1 MHRDIIL
8 EAISKMS
15 FKDSIQFFVETLSI
29 HAANKSDDNFFLCHT
44 FKSYLKEHL
53 EEFKNQITKNETL
66 KDNLKKLFELNTYIY
81 DDNLISIIIDD
92 KNSAELIEI
101 LNENVDF
108 EKYYLNDNIM
118 SFITPENKSIF
129 EKLKGNNRKYVFS
142 ITNSITI
149 PEEEQKKVY
158 DKVLSELPQ
167 KFIDNLFL
175 FNNVIRENTPNEFER
190 YTEINKA
197 IFSFNENVINKPDN
211 FYIYLYNVNKIFG
224 NNLNEKNYYNTFLI
238 SIKYP
243 EIHEQILST
252 KIDNDD
258 IYNKLKV
265 LTTLPILKGII
276 TISDL
281 NKISISEMY
290 QLDMEKTASSI
301 NPGSADASG
310 DYQYEIFDY
319 NREVI
324 KISDDEV
331 KSVQVVDYD
340 LPILGASS
348 HIEGLRTL
356 YPEYKEKE
364 VPGEI
369 IIPANSEK
377 HDIILITEGDSLNI
391 WLPNIDNISMSQIE
405 KLEEKLKEIS
415 NPEMI
420 SVIVATECDG
430 NYMDIPFS
438 TTEML
443 IDYLKN
449 NKKVRKWMMTK

>member
-377 HDIILITEGDSLNI
+377 HDIILITEGDTLNI
-391 WLPNIDNISMSQIE
+391 WLPNTKNISKHQIE
-405 KLEEKLKEIS
+405 LLEETLNTINDLS
-415 NPEMI
+415 II
-420 SVIVATECDG
+420 SVTVATEVDG
-430 NYMDIPFS
+430 NYSSIPFS
-438 TTEML
+438 TVEAL

-449 NKKVRKWMMTK
+449 CKKVRK

>member
-1 MHRDIIL
+1 MHRNIIL

-66 KDNLKKLFELNTYIY
+66 RDNLKKLFELNTYIY

-377 HDIILITEGDSLNI
+377 HDILLITEGDSLNI
-391 WLPNIDNISMSQIE
+391 WLPNIDNISMSQIK

-449 NKKVRKWMMTK
+449 NKKVK

>member
-1 MHRDIIL
+1 MHRNIIL

-190 YTEINKA
+190 YTEVNKA

-391 WLPNIDNISMSQIE
+391 WLPNIDNISMSQIK

-420 SVIVATECDG
+420 SIVVATECDG

-449 NKKVRKWMMTK
+449 NKKVK

>member
-190 YTEINKA
+190 YTEVNKA

-449 NKKVRKWMMTK
+449 NKKVK

>member
-391 WLPNIDNISMSQIE
+391 WLPNIDNISMSQIK

-449 NKKVRKWMMTK
+449 NKKVK

>member
-449 NKKVRKWMMTK
+449 NKKVRK

>member
-1 MHRDIIL
+1 MHRNIIL

-66 KDNLKKLFELNTYIY
+66 RDNLKKLFELNTYIY

-190 YTEINKA
+190 YTEVNKA

-281 NKISISEMY
+281 SKISISEMY

-391 WLPNIDNISMSQIE
+391 WLPNIDNISMSQIK

-420 SVIVATECDG
+420 SVIVAIECDG

-449 NKKVRKWMMTK
+449 NKKVK

>member
-224 NNLNEKNYYNTFLI
+224 NNLNEKNYYNTLLI

-449 NKKVRKWMMTK
+449 NKKVRK

>member
-1 MHRDIIL
+1 MHRNIIL

-197 IFSFNENVINKPDN
+197 IFSFNENVINNPDN

-290 QLDMEKTASSI
+290 QLDMGKTGSSI

-340 LPILGASS
+340 SQVHGASS

-391 WLPNIDNISMSQIE
+391 WLPNIDNISMSQIK

-449 NKKVRKWMMTK
+449 NKKVK

>member
-190 YTEINKA
+190 YTEVNKA

-377 HDIILITEGDSLNI
+377 HDILLITEGDSLNI
-391 WLPNIDNISMSQIE
+391 WLPNIDNISMSQIK

-430 NYMDIPFS
+430 NYMDVPFS

-443 IDYLKN
+443 IDYLRN
-449 NKKVRKWMMTK
+449 NKKVK

>member
-438 TTEML
+438 T
-443 IDYLKN
+443 
-449 NKKVRKWMMTK
+449 NKR

>member
-1 MHRDIIL
+1 MDMIGRREIMNK
-8 EAISKMS
+8 ISKM
-15 FKDSIQFFVETLSI
+15 KYEEAVNYFVETLTYYALIKSNQNYFLSHI
-29 HAANKSDDNFFLCHT
+29 FLEFIKSNLDKFKKLVKNNNKLKSDLSNLFQLNSCIVNDNFVSIIVDEAKNDGLMEFLDEEVD
-44 FKSYLKEHL
+44 FKS
-53 EEFKNQITKNETL
+53 
-66 KDNLKKLFELNTYIY
+66 
-81 DDNLISIIIDD
+81 
-92 KNSAELIEI
+92 
-101 LNENVDF
+101 
-108 EKYYLNDNIM
+108 YYLNDNIM
-118 SFITPENKSIF
+118 SFITPEDKKMF
-129 EKLKGNNRKYVFS
+129 EELKGNNRKYVFS

-167 KFIDNLFL
+167 KFIDYLFL

-190 YTEINKA
+190 YTEVNKA
-197 IFSFNENVINKPDN
+197 IFSFNENVINNPDN

-377 HDIILITEGDSLNI
+377 HDILLITEGDSLNI
-391 WLPNIDNISMSQIE
+391 WLPNIDNISMSQIK

-430 NYMDIPFS
+430 NYMDVPFS

-449 NKKVRKWMMTK
+449 NKKVK

>member
-66 KDNLKKLFELNTYIY
+66 RDNLKKLFELNTYIY

-449 NKKVRKWMMTK
+449 NKKVK

>member
-391 WLPNIDNISMSQIE
+391 WLPNIKNISKHQIE
-405 KLEEKLKEIS
+405 LLEETLNTINDLS
-415 NPEMI
+415 II
-420 SVIVATECDG
+420 SVTVATEVDG
-430 NYMDIPFS
+430 NYSSIPFS
-438 TTEML
+438 TVEAL

-449 NKKVRKWMMTK
+449 CKKVRK

>member
-1 MHRDIIL
+1 MHRNIIL

-66 KDNLKKLFELNTYIY
+66 RDNLKKLFELNTYIY

-149 PEEEQKKVY
+149 TEEEQKKVY

-377 HDIILITEGDSLNI
+377 HDILLITEGDSLNI
-391 WLPNIDNISMSQIE
+391 WLPNIDNISMSQIK

-449 NKKVRKWMMTK
+449 NKKVK

>member
-190 YTEINKA
+190 YTEVNKA

-391 WLPNIDNISMSQIE
+391 WLPNIDNISMSQIK

-420 SVIVATECDG
+420 SIVVATECDG

-449 NKKVRKWMMTK
+449 NKKVK

>member
-211 FYIYLYNVNKIFG
+211 FYIYLCNVNKIFG

-377 HDIILITEGDSLNI
+377 HDIILITEGDTLNI
-391 WLPNIDNISMSQIE
+391 WLPNTKNISKHQIE
-405 KLEEKLKEIS
+405 LLEETLNTIKDIS
-415 NPEMI
+415 II
-420 SVIVATECDG
+420 SVTVATEVDG
-430 NYMDIPFS
+430 NYSSIPFS
-438 TTEML
+438 TVEAL

-449 NKKVRKWMMTK
+449 CKKVRK

>member
-53 EEFKNQITKNETL
+53 EEFTNQITKNETL
-66 KDNLKKLFELNTYIY
+66 RDNLKKLFELNTYIY

-449 NKKVRKWMMTK
+449 NKKVK

>member
-377 HDIILITEGDSLNI
+377 HDIILITEGDTLNI
-391 WLPNIDNISMSQIE
+391 WLPNTKNISKHQIE
-405 KLEEKLKEIS
+405 LLEETLNTIKDIS
-415 NPEMI
+415 II
-420 SVIVATECDG
+420 SVTVATEVDG
-430 NYMDIPFS
+430 NYSSIPFS
-438 TTEML
+438 TVEAL

-449 NKKVRKWMMTK
+449 CKKVRKWMMTK

>member
-175 FNNVIRENTPNEFER
+175 FNNVIRENIPNEFER
-190 YTEINKA
+190 YTEVNKA
-197 IFSFNENVINKPDN
+197 IFSFNENVINNPDN

-449 NKKVRKWMMTK
+449 NKKVK

>member
-190 YTEINKA
+190 YTEVNKA

-438 TTEML
+438 TVETL

-449 NKKVRKWMMTK
+449 CKKVRK

>member
-1 MHRDIIL
+1 MHRNIIL

-197 IFSFNENVINKPDN
+197 IFSFNENVINNPDN

-340 LPILGASS
+340 LPILGVSS

-449 NKKVRKWMMTK
+449 NKKVN

>member
-438 TTEML
+438 
-443 IDYLKN
+443 
-449 NKKVRKWMMTK
+449 

>member
-197 IFSFNENVINKPDN
+197 IFSFNECTTKSSSNSSKCRAFKP
-211 FYIYLYNVNKIFG
+211 
-224 NNLNEKNYYNTFLI
+224 EKNNPTR
-238 SIKYP
+238 S
-243 EIHEQILST
+243 
-252 KIDNDD
+252 
-258 IYNKLKV
+258 NK
-265 LTTLPILKGII
+265 
-276 TISDL
+276 
-281 NKISISEMY
+281 
-290 QLDMEKTASSI
+290 
-301 NPGSADASG
+301 
-310 DYQYEIFDY
+310 
-319 NREVI
+319 
-324 KISDDEV
+324 
-331 KSVQVVDYD
+331 
-340 LPILGASS
+340 
-348 HIEGLRTL
+348 H
-356 YPEYKEKE
+356 
-364 VPGEI
+364 
-369 IIPANSEK
+369 
-377 HDIILITEGDSLNI
+377 
-391 WLPNIDNISMSQIE
+391 
-405 KLEEKLKEIS
+405 
-415 NPEMI
+415 
-420 SVIVATECDG
+420 
-430 NYMDIPFS
+430 
-438 TTEML
+438 
-443 IDYLKN
+443 
-449 NKKVRKWMMTK
+449 

>member
-430 NYMDIPFS
+430 NYSSIPFS
-438 TTEML
+438 TVETL

-449 NKKVRKWMMTK
+449 CKKVRKWMMTK

>member
-430 NYMDIPFS
+430 NYSSIPFS
-438 TTEML
+438 TVEAL

-449 NKKVRKWMMTK
+449 CKKVRKWMMTK

>member
-190 YTEINKA
+190 YTEVNKA

-449 NKKVRKWMMTK
+449 NKKVRK

>member
-175 FNNVIRENTPNEFER
+175 FNNVIRENIEDNIFALTNAILEKDSL
-190 YTEINKA
+190 KA
-197 IFSFNENVINKPDN
+197 LK
-211 FYIYLYNVNKIFG
+211 
-224 NNLNEKNYYNTFLI
+224 
-238 SIKYP
+238 
-243 EIHEQILST
+243 
-252 KIDNDD
+252 
-258 IYNKLKV
+258 IYNDLLLMGEEPIKLIVMISNQFRLILQVKLMV
-265 LTTLPILKGII
+265 KNGYKQIDMANIIKEHPFRVKLALSSNYSEKELT
-276 TISDL
+276 
-281 NKISISEMY
+281 N
-290 QLDMEKTASSI
+290 
-301 NPGSADASG
+301 N
-310 DYQYEIFDY
+310 
-319 NREVI
+319 I
-324 KISDDEV
+324 K
-331 KSVQVVDYD
+331 KLYKLDYD
-340 LPILGASS
+340 IKSG
-348 HIEGLRTL
+348 
-356 YPEYKEKE
+356 
-364 VPGEI
+364 
-369 IIPANSEK
+369 
-377 HDIILITEGDSLNI
+377 
-391 WLPNIDNISMSQIE
+391 NIDKNFG
-405 KLEEKLKEIS
+405 LELFLL
-415 NPEMI
+415 N
-420 SVIVATECDG
+420 V
-430 NYMDIPFS
+430 
-438 TTEML
+438 
-443 IDYLKN
+443 
-449 NKKVRKWMMTK
+449 

>member
-1 MHRDIIL
+1 
-8 EAISKMS
+8 
-15 FKDSIQFFVETLSI
+15 
-29 HAANKSDDNFFLCHT
+29 
-44 FKSYLKEHL
+44 
-53 EEFKNQITKNETL
+53 
-66 KDNLKKLFELNTYIY
+66 
-81 DDNLISIIIDD
+81 
-92 KNSAELIEI
+92 
-101 LNENVDF
+101 
-108 EKYYLNDNIM
+108 M

-190 YTEINKA
+190 YTEVNKA

-449 NKKVRKWMMTK
+449 NKKLK

>member
-190 YTEINKA
+190 YTEVNKA

>member
-66 KDNLKKLFELNTYIY
+66 RDNLKKLFELNTYIY

-190 YTEINKA
+190 YTEVNKA

-449 NKKVRKWMMTK
+449 NKKVK

>member
-66 KDNLKKLFELNTYIY
+66 RENLKKLFELNTYIY

-190 YTEINKA
+190 YTEVNKA

-391 WLPNIDNISMSQIE
+391 WLPNIDNISMSQIK

-449 NKKVRKWMMTK
+449 NKKVK

>member
-438 TTEML
+438 TVETL

-449 NKKVRKWMMTK
+449 CKKVRK

>member
-190 YTEINKA
+190 YTEVNKA
-197 IFSFNENVINKPDN
+197 IFSFNENVINNPDN

-449 NKKVRKWMMTK
+449 NKKVK

>member
-1 MHRDIIL
+1 MHRNIIL

-449 NKKVRKWMMTK
+449 NKKVK

>member
-66 KDNLKKLFELNTYIY
+66 RDNLKKLFELNTYIY

-197 IFSFNENVINKPDN
+197 IFSFNENVINNPDN

-391 WLPNIDNISMSQIE
+391 WLPNIDNISMSQIK

-449 NKKVRKWMMTK
+449 NKKVK

>member
-243 EIHEQILST
+243 EIHEQILNT

-369 IIPANSEK
+369 IIPANTTY
-377 HDIILITEGDSLNI
+377 HDILMITEGDTLNI
-391 WLPNIDNISMSQIE
+391 WLPNTKNISKHQIE
-405 KLEEKLKEIS
+405 LLEETLNTIKDIS
-415 NPEMI
+415 II
-420 SVIVATECDG
+420 SVTVATEVDG
-430 NYMDIPFS
+430 NYSSIPFS
-438 TTEML
+438 TVEAL

-449 NKKVRKWMMTK
+449 CKKVRK

>member
-377 HDIILITEGDSLNI
+377 HDIILITEGDTLNI
-391 WLPNIDNISMSQIE
+391 WLPNTKNISKHQIE
-405 KLEEKLKEIS
+405 LLEETLNTINDLS
-415 NPEMI
+415 II
-420 SVIVATECDG
+420 SVTVATEVDG
-430 NYMDIPFS
+430 NYSSIPFS
-438 TTEML
+438 TVEAL

-449 NKKVRKWMMTK
+449 CKKVRKWMMTK